1 MADDFEALIRAESA
15 PLLPAQMAV
24 KHASDEMLKDACV
37 KDQLSFVSF
46 SPVVA
51 PSDILGRLRASGIG
65 DLMLRDGDSLSD
77 PDGGDYRQD
86 LGLYAEVA
94 NMVNVTLRIFQWE
107 LPKHRINWELPK
119 HRINPEGPRRPPYDI
134 LTYPN
139 EKDWIRRID
148 IRFLYADSGHAAMPD
163 IGVTASSTQ
172 SGMPYFARRV
182 IVPLYSE
189 TGYEGHSH
197 LWRPAKDDAEVDEFL
212 TLAKELFA
220 LRRTDVAVGEL
231 QR

>member
-1 MADDFEALIRAESA
+1 MMDDDFEALIRAESA

-51 PSDILGRLRASGIG
+51 PSDILRRLRASGIG

-77 PDGGDYRQD
+77 PDGGDYRED
-86 LGLYAEVA
+86 LGLYAEVV

-107 LPKHRINWELPK
+107 LPKHRIN
-119 HRINPEGPRRPPYDI
+119 PEGPRQPPYDI

-163 IGVTASSTQ
+163 VGVTASSTQ

-182 IVPLYSE
+182 IVPLYAE

-220 LRRTDVAVGEL
+220 LRRTDVTVGEL
-231 QR
+231 